1 VAYSDLTYLKT
12 ITEGN
17 KEILREMIEIFLM
30 EVPQYILNL
39 NNFYQSGQFEALGRE
54 AHKAKSSLQI
64 VGMTE
69 LEKEMKIIELKVQ
82 EGADLEGCINY
93 IRHFEIQTQAAIKE
107 LQAVLAA
114 L

>member
-1 VAYSDLTYLKT
+1 LTYLKT

-30 EVPQYILNL
+30 EVPVYISNL
-39 NNFYQSGQFEALGRE
+39 NNYYHSGQFEALGRE

-93 IRHFEIQTQAAIKE
+93 IRHFEIQTQEAIQE
-107 LQAVLAA
+107 LKAVLAA